1 MVSARAVTDFFDLSP
16 VGAAFV
22 VPLDPVGQDIGRYGE
37 RLSADTSDEFNG
49 YVEDGQ
55 QDASKDVNRV
65 ILRSRDGRN
74 GQHGDG

>member
-1 MVSARAVTDFFDLSP
+1 MARARAVADFLDLSP

-22 VPLDPVGQDIGRYGE
+22 VALDPVGQDVGGYGE
-37 RLSADTSDEFNG
+37 RLSTDTSHESEG

-55 QDASKDVNRV
+55 HDASKDVKRV